1 MNSISQSEKDSILD
15 FISTFCGVPR
25 SKISM
30 RSEIVGDLH
39 IEGDD
44 AIELIEELSK
54 LLNVDSNDFDFSTFF
69 VSESA
74 FNPLNG
80 LIGLLKGRG
89 KKKNA
94 LSIEE
99 LVEFLVKKRI

>member
-25 SKISM
+25 CKISM
-30 RSEIVGDLH
+30 KSEIVGDLH

-44 AIELIEELSK
+44 AVELIEELSK
-54 LLNVDSNDFDFSTFF
+54 LLNVDAIGFDFSTYF
-69 VSESA
+69 VSEGT

-80 LIGLLKGRG
+80 LIGLIKGRD
-89 KKKNA
+89 KKNK

-99 LVEFLVKKRI
+99 LVELLIKKRF